1 MPTRQALALARERE
15 LDLVEVAATSD
26 PPVCRILDF
35 GRLRYLSAKKV
46 RESKKAQKNT
56 ALREMRI
63 RPRISPHDLASKVNK
78 VKKLLEGGSKVKVS
92 VVFRGREVMHQQIA
106 MSLLKQVVEILQDG
120 SKLEQVPKLEGR
132 FLSIILAPVA
142 IKGEKKLVEGQE
154 EGYAK
159 AEDSQGGKS
168 PIPRDRLGSD
178 DEAEENDESQPPEKA
193 QKSSATVRS

>member
-46 RESKKAQKNT
+46 RESKKTQKNT

-63 RPRISPHDLASKVNK
+63 RPRISSHDLASKVGK
-78 VKKLLEGGSKVKVS
+78 VKKLLLGGSKVKVS

-106 MSLLKQVVEILQDG
+106 MSLLKQVAEMLQDG
-120 SKLEQVPKLEGR
+120 SKLEQVPRLEGR
-132 FLSIILAPVA
+132 FLSIILAPVSP
-142 IKGEKKLVEGQE
+142 KGEKKIEGQE

-159 AEDSQGGKS
+159 AEDSQGSKS
-168 PIPRDRLGSD
+168 AISRDRLGAD
-178 DEAEENDESQPPEKA
+178 DEAEENDESQSHEKV
-193 QKSSATVRS
+193 QKSSAAVRS